1 MCYEKNELS
10 TDIALLVAR
19 IGVGSM
25 MLLHGIGKL
34 NSGIAQ
40 LEQLLQIN
48 GFPAVL
54 AYGVYLGEIVA
65 PLMLIVGFWVRP
77 AALLLLINMFF
88 AVMLT
93 HANDILSLSPQGGW
107 RIELQAFYILA
118 GICLLIAGGGRFS
131 VPSPSFRLFPGKPDT
146 PAESANS

>member
-1 MCYEKNELS
+1 MCYEKNELP

-19 IGVGSM
+19 VGVGSM

-34 NSGIAQ
+34 NSGIVW
-40 LEQLLQIN
+40 LEQLLQLN

-65 PLMLIVGFWVRP
+65 PLMLIIGFWVRP
-77 AALLLLINMFF
+77 AALILLINMLF

-93 HANDILSLSPQGGW
+93 HTNDLLSLSPQGGW
-107 RIELQAFYILA
+107 MIELQAFYMLA
-118 GICLLIAGGGRFS
+118 GICLLIAGGGRFA
-131 VPSPSFRLFPGKPDT
+131 VPSPSFRLFSGKSDA
-146 PAESANS
+146 PAESAES